1 MKKIKRV
8 VLVQPNMKWMDW
20 NWKTSWDIHPLN
32 LCLLGAMIKEDYEVV
47 IVDDIYAT
55 GGTMQAAETLC
66 KKVGYEIT
74 DQLCLI
80 DIGIVE
86 QHEVKCLINY

>member
-1 MKKIKRV
+1 MNHK
-8 VLVQPNMKWMDW
+8 
-20 NWKTSWDIHPLN
+20 
-32 LCLLGAMIKEDYEVV
+32 DY
-47 IVDDIYAT
+47 I
-55 GGTMQAAETLC
+55 GTMQAAETLC
-66 KKVGYEIT
+66 KKVGYKIT